1 MSVTAEV
8 ALAEPV
14 AVKRGGALR
23 QRLQQFM
30 AAIGLVVIFA
40 VFSIMAPG
48 TFATW
53 ESISNILL
61 SATLVGC
68 LGMGAT
74 FVIVTAGIDLSAGT
88 GMALTAVMAG
98 MFLTHWGF
106 PTVWG
111 ILATLVC
118 GMIFGSLNGLM
129 ITRLGLPPFISTLA
143 MMWIAEGLTLV
154 IPNMNPLVLDSARYP
169 DMYALANGTLIP
181 GLPNAVLVLV
191 VAVIVAF
198 IIFNK
203 TIFGRYDISIG
214 SNSEATALSGV
225 NVKKW
230 LIIIYAA
237 AGMFTALAGV
247 LYIARFSGITSA
259 TTGVGFEMQAIAA
272 TVIGGTSLSGGKGS
286 IIGTLIGA
294 LVMATIN
301 YGLLVTGVPQQWQ
314 NVILGLVIVI
324 VVFIDQAR
332 VRRANA
338 H

>member
-1 MSVTAEV
+1 MSAPTAEV
-8 ALAEPV
+8 IVPELKV
-14 AVKRGGALR
+14 AKTGGWR
-23 QRLQQFM
+23 QRLQQLM
-30 AAIGLVVIFA
+30 AVIGLVVIFA
-40 VFSIMAPG
+40 VFTIAAPQ

-53 ESISNILL
+53 ESVSNILL

-74 FVIVTAGIDLSAGT
+74 FVIVTSGIDLSCGT

-98 MFLTHWGF
+98 MFMTHWGF
-106 PTVWG
+106 NMAWG
-111 ILATLVC
+111 IVATLII
-118 GMIFGSLNGLM
+118 GIIFGALNGLM
-129 ITRLGLPPFISTLA
+129 ITALGLPPFISTLA

-154 IPNMNPLVLDSARYP
+154 IPNMSPLVLDSARYP
-169 DMYALANGTLIP
+169 GMYWLANGNIIP
-181 GLPNAVLVLV
+181 GLPNSVLVLV
-191 VAVIVAF
+191 IAVVVAF
-198 IIFNK
+198 LIFNK

-214 SNSEATALSGV
+214 SNQEATALSGV

-237 AGMFTALAGV
+237 AGLFTALAGV

-272 TVIGGTSLSGGKGS
+272 AVIGGTSLSGGKGS

-294 LVMATIN
+294 LIMATIN

-314 NVILGLVIVI
+314 NVILGIVIVV

>member
-1 MSVTAEV
+1 
-8 ALAEPV
+8 
-14 AVKRGGALR
+14 
-23 QRLQQFM
+23 
-30 AAIGLVVIFA
+30 
-40 VFSIMAPG
+40 
-48 TFATW
+48 
-53 ESISNILL
+53 
-61 SATLVGC
+61 
-68 LGMGAT
+68 
-74 FVIVTAGIDLSAGT
+74 
-88 GMALTAVMAG
+88 MAG
-98 MFLTHWGF
+98 MFLTHWHF

-111 ILATLVC
+111 IIATLIV

-169 DMYALANGTLIP
+169 DMYWLANGNIIP
-181 GLPNAVLVLV
+181 QLPNAVLVLV
-191 VAVIVAF
+191 IAVIVAF

-203 TIFGRYDISIG
+203 TIFGRYDVSIG
-214 SNSEATALSGV
+214 SNQEATALSGV

-230 LIIIYAA
+230 LVIIYAA
-237 AGMFTALAGV
+237 AGMFTAIAGV

-324 VVFIDQAR
+324 VVFIDQTR

>member
-1 MSVTAEV
+1 
-8 ALAEPV
+8 
-14 AVKRGGALR
+14 
-23 QRLQQFM
+23 
-30 AAIGLVVIFA
+30 
-40 VFSIMAPG
+40 
-48 TFATW
+48 
-53 ESISNILL
+53 
-61 SATLVGC
+61 
-68 LGMGAT
+68 
-74 FVIVTAGIDLSAGT
+74 
-88 GMALTAVMAG
+88 
-98 MFLTHWGF
+98 
-106 PTVWG
+106 
-111 ILATLVC
+111 
-118 GMIFGSLNGLM
+118 
-129 ITRLGLPPFISTLA
+129 
-143 MMWIAEGLTLV
+143 

-169 DMYALANGTLIP
+169 DMYVLANGTIIP
-181 GLPNAVLVLV
+181 QLPNAVLVLL
-191 VAVIVAF
+191 VAVVVAF

-203 TIFGRYDISIG
+203 TIFGRYNVSIG
-214 SNSEATALSGV
+214 SNQEATALSGV

-230 LIIIYAA
+230 LVIIYAA
-237 AGMFTALAGV
+237 AGMFTAVAGV

-324 VVFIDQAR
+324 VVFIDQTR

>member
-1 MSVTAEV
+1 MSAMTDV
-8 ALAEPV
+8 APAATTV
-14 AVKRGGALR
+14 AKGGRWR
-23 QRLQQFM
+23 QLLQQFM
-30 AAIGLVVIFA
+30 AIIGLIVIFA
-40 VFSIMAPG
+40 AFSIAAPG

-61 SATLVGC
+61 SASLVGC

-74 FVIVTAGIDLSAGT
+74 FVIVTAGIDLSSGT

-98 MFLTHWGF
+98 MFLTHWNFG
-106 PTVWG
+106 TVAG
-111 ILATLVC
+111 IIATLV
-118 GMIFGSLNGLM
+118 FGLVFGACNGLM
-129 ITRLGLPPFISTLA
+129 ITFLGLPPFISTLA

-154 IPNMNPLVLDSARYP
+154 IPNMNPLVLVQTQYP
-169 DMYALANGTLIP
+169 DMYWLANGNIIP
-181 GLPNAVLVLV
+181 QLPNAVLVMLL
-191 VAVIVAF
+191 AVIVAF

-203 TIFGRYDISIG
+203 TIFGRYDVSIG
-214 SNSEATALSGV
+214 SNQEATALSGV
-225 NVKKW
+225 NVRKW

-237 AGMFTALAGV
+237 AGFFTAIAGV

-259 TTGVGFEMQAIAA
+259 TTGVGYEMQAIAA
-272 TVIGGTSLSGGKGS
+272 AVIGGTSLSGGKGS